1 MKPDVYETFDRYHEN
16 KILHPTSSV
25 VVDHTARI
33 LDLEKQVADLRAAL
47 EEHLNPR
54 TRKPRKGVN
63 PNIYGSMLHD

>member
-33 LDLEKQVADLRAAL
+33 LDLEKQVAELRAATKEAGYIANYMAKFEAL
-47 EEHLNPR
+47 LKEKE
-54 TRKPRKGVN
+54 
-63 PNIYGSMLHD
+63 